1 MKELG
6 AEAFPLLRK
15 AAGADDLTPQAS
27 FGKAQVTSLL
37 VILFQQIPGSDLM
50 LRRGRPR
57 EKPEKATVEVTRV
70 IEISNLEIR
79 CHVLRHVQLSKLD
92 SHKNDTIYSVHLLT
106 KTLVWVPGASLAPAE
121 GWTDF
126 GASRK

>member
-1 MKELG
+1 MAKLNSCN
-6 AEAFPLLRK
+6 L
-15 AAGADDLTPQAS
+15 
-27 FGKAQVTSLL
+27 LL
-37 VILFQQIPGSDLM
+37 VTLFEQIPGDELM
-50 LRRGRPR
+50 LRCEWPR

-106 KTLVWVPGASLAPAE
+106 KTLVWVPGASSAPAE
-121 GWTDF
+121 GWTGF